1 MSLIRLTGPIL
12 WFTSE
17 SLIFSHLRY
26 LKEIHFNHKNTIL
39 QLENGKGV
47 SFIITSWDICLMSII
62 YKIFTIRRSGTV
74 ISFPKCVT
82 RNVSYPGDV
91 YLSHL
96 CSRLCSRLLSACLK
110 AASRPTFFFFFF
122 NWDWLFWRMLAF
134 PRDFSLQL
142 TEMSFELHHRQLS
155 FYCIL
160 WVVSVSVCSLVLFC
174 FLFFRNVLKQFYALL
189 LSYDWQCRL
198 LITVFVP
205 VIYVQS

>member
-12 WFTSE
+12 WVTSE

-62 YKIFTIRRSGTV
+62 YKIFTIWRSGTV

-110 AASRPTFFFFFF
+110 AASRPTFFFFFLIETDCF
-122 NWDWLFWRMLAF
+122 EGCLLFPEIFLCS
-134 PRDFSLQL
+134 SL
-142 TEMSFELHHRQLS
+142 R
-155 FYCIL
+155 
-160 WVVSVSVCSLVLFC
+160 W
-174 FLFFRNVLKQFYALL
+174 A
-189 LSYDWQCRL
+189 LSYTTGSCRF
-198 LITVFVP
+198 TV
-205 VIYVQS
+205 YYE